1 MTGLRYV
8 YAICRPFGAPLQ
20 AQLTGVAGAPPR
32 RLVHRGLVAVF
43 SEVPESDF
51 AEAQL
56 RARLEDPDW
65 LTATARAHQGVVDAL
80 TVVTTPLPLRPG
92 TVFRDDS
99 GVRTMI
105 EEREHVLN
113 RTLDRLEGRV
123 EWRVRVYADT
133 GAEQDAGPGE
143 NARRKAEQFA
153 GRLHAE
159 LSGYAED
166 SRTDPLWSGVP
177 SGEPEA
183 SGHRVLHA
191 SYLVPRTRCEEFV
204 EAVDR
209 TKGEDPETRVELTGP
224 WAAYS
229 FVEDEYE

>member
-8 YAICRPFGAPLQ
+8 YAVCRPFGAPLQ
-20 AQLTGVAGAPPR
+20 TQLTGVAGAPPR
-32 RLVHRGLVAVF
+32 RLVHHGLVAVF
-43 SEVPESDF
+43 SEVPASDF
-51 AEAQL
+51 AEEPL

-105 EEREHVLN
+105 EEREDVLN

-123 EWRVRVYADT
+123 EWGVQVYAET
-133 GAEQDAGPGE
+133 GVEQDAGPGE
-143 NARRKAEQFA
+143 NERQAAEQFA

-166 SRTDPLWSGVP
+166 SRINPPENAAP
-177 SGEPEA
+177 SDESETFGRP
-183 SGHRVLHA
+183 VLNA
-191 SYLVPRTRCEEFV
+191 AYLVPRIRCEEFV

-209 TKGEDPETRVELTGP
+209 AKGVAPGIRVELTGP